1 MPERILDEKLEK
13 EIREKVDKGLKEAR
27 EKVKTAKE
35 TLELK
40 EQEVSEKIKERP
52 LEWVAGAFIAGLLI
66 GKILSK

>member
-13 EIREKVDKGLKEAR
+13 EIKGKVDKGLKEAR
-27 EKVKTAKE
+27 ERVETAKE
-35 TLELK
+35 TIELK
-40 EQEVSEKIKERP
+40 EREVSEKIKERP